1 MKYKHDKDITYN
13 GASYNAKWIRRFNE
27 SEFVE
32 RAAATG
38 QNLTDEQARELHQL
52 ASTPLVQPVKVVTEK
67 PKKKK

>member
-27 SEFVE
+27 SEFVA

-38 QNLTDEQARELHQL
+38 QNLTDEQAKELHQL
-52 ASTPLVQPVKVVTEK
+52 ANTPLVQPVKNVEL